1 MSAGTVL
8 AGLIVSALGL
18 VGLMQL
24 YGYTVVPFNL
34 AVVGVYLTTLGA
46 LLLFGAITVVG
57 LGLIIGGLATLGDRE
72 VVTVGQPTTVRE
84 VVILNQPIPA
94 ATVYAAPSELD
105 LSILRLLSQG
115 KNEGEIASVTGVAL
129 PIISQKIT
137 KLYVEGY
144 ITENRALTEK
154 GFEAVQHSA
163 LPSYVNPD
171 VR

>member
-1 MSAGTVL
+1 M
-8 AGLIVSALGL
+8 
-18 VGLMQL
+18 
-24 YGYTVVPFNL
+24 
-34 AVVGVYLTTLGA
+34 
-46 LLLFGAITVVG
+46 
-57 LGLIIGGLATLGDRE
+57 IIGGLATLGDRE

-144 ITENRALTEK
+144 ITENR
-154 GFEAVQHSA
+154 V
-163 LPSYVNPD
+163 LPRRGSRRYNTQ
-171 VR
+171 RFRAM